1 MQRIDFSLTST
12 ITLWERKKH
21 KMFQRILKLTPEDL
35 QRMVENNNVRGLLR
49 AFKHNDPAIYTA
61 AEQGLMQIQPPPI
74 SEICRTLNDHKTE
87 PSLKQRAA
95 RLFGKMG
102 DASAISC
109 LLDELQSI
117 KDRDTAEQRTLAA
130 VIAQALTT
138 LEWAPT
144 LDEIGARYWCA
155 REKYFYCIN
164 CQSSALPP
172 LLEELTLLFQ
182 IEKNLWSRRQTTA
195 YTEIVSVLEH
205 LKDDSLP
212 AILTLIT
219 APPTDIPQNLVHLIQ
234 SQTAQL
240 LLSFGEDAVTTI
252 NEALLASTEPAIIQI
267 FVSLTGELG
276 EESSIA
282 PLLQTLRLSPKPL
295 KSEIAEALNQIGGQA
310 CFSQCITS
318 YQQWIE
324 ETIWEPDQPGYDREQ
339 VSETEINLNYLERVL
354 RNTNGDAI
362 TTLIDVYKDTPE
374 DSPVFQRFQKTI
386 VTINVAAIPALV
398 ELLKSPDERHQRR
411 AVNLLERLADWH
423 PTSSSPEDQA
433 YFAIAQR
440 IRDTYRA
447 DGVARA
453 DSGICVSLGE
463 DAVPALTHT
472 LKNYNYQVRFDA
484 AQILESITHNS
495 NEIESVIYCNVAL
508 HNVEACVVCGNK
520 AVKPLIQNLKE
531 AVAYEVYGFN
541 EPMRKQALACV
552 MQALVALGNEA
563 KIDLIIRLED
573 PADIMLRPNLT
584 HILMQIG
591 APAVKLLQNA
601 DRSVEHD
608 DLRYEITRILY
619 HISNSDSI
627 PMRDYF
633 YEKMKD
639 PSPRV
644 KNIAIQ
650 YTAKNPDSRSLRAL
664 LAIASDENEQ
674 KSIRKTALQII
685 ASQKN
690 IKFLPGLLDFA
701 NDLDRDLQIIAVRGI
716 EGLGPEADQPEA
728 TLLLIEFLTGKQGS
742 LQRGAANAL
751 AAIGSPSIIDYLID
765 FLIQLENSVG
775 LETQSTKIQHE
786 VKLAKGTR
794 TLVIE
799 TLTQIGETVIVKI
812 VSRKPLANGQ
822 LRNAFL
828 ETIQQMKKEIAQRT
842 LFNEL
847 CSSSLTVRNRA
858 AHFLQALHWEPVT
871 TQGHCEDAARYAG
884 ALSKWKEMLS
894 YGDCAIE
901 PLKELLSS
909 SDDLSREI
917 AVQFLDQLEW
927 KPVPEDPIIL
937 CQYWIVREEFQNCF
951 VVGVKAVQPLV
962 EELARNQNKLEQAI
976 KQGQGANNESLKQR
990 RTKIKNALWGIG
1002 ADAVP
1007 ALFAHFYSLQITDI
1021 IRAHIAHV
1029 LLHLG
1034 GQMVEEKMLES
1045 MINNDL
1051 LSVRLQ
1057 SIWTL
1062 GEMGAQQTIPTM
1074 LSILQTEESSEELQI
1089 EILQALRKI
1098 LRTGLDQKHIK
1109 NIRESCASLLE
1120 DHHEMS
1126 RSLTENAIQ
1135 IIRICDRTY

>member
-1 MQRIDFSLTST
+1 
-12 ITLWERKKH
+12 
-21 KMFQRILKLTPEDL
+21 MFQHILKLTPEDL
-35 QRMVENNNVRGLLR
+35 QRMVENNNARGLLR
-49 AFKHNDPAIYTA
+49 AFRHNDPAIFTA
-61 AEQGLMQIQPPPI
+61 AEQGLMQIQPTPVP
-74 SEICRTLNDHKTE
+74 EICRTLNDQKTNTA
-87 PSLKQRAA
+87 LKQRAA
-95 RLFGKMG
+95 RLLGKMG

-109 LLDELQSI
+109 LLDELQNI
-117 KDRDTAEQRTLAA
+117 KDRDIAEHRTLAA

-164 CQSSALPP
+164 CQGSALPP
-172 LLEELTLLFQ
+172 LLEELVLLFQ

-195 YTEIVSVLEH
+195 YTEIASVLEH
-205 LKDDSLP
+205 LKTESTP
-212 AILTLIT
+212 AILALIT
-219 APPTDIPQNLVHLIQ
+219 APPTNIPSNLVSQVQ
-234 SQTAQL
+234 SRAAQL
-240 LLSFGEDAVTTI
+240 LLSFGRDTI
-252 NEALLASTEPAIIQI
+252 APINDALLTSTDSAIIKI
-267 FVSLTGELG
+267 LISLTGQLG

-282 PLLQTLRLSPKPL
+282 PLLQTLRHSSKPL
-295 KSEIAEALNQIGGQA
+295 KSDIAEALNQIGGQA

-324 ETIWEPDQPGYDREQ
+324 ETIWEPDQPGYDRDQ

-362 TTLIDVYKDTPE
+362 TTLIDVFKDAP
-374 DSPVFQRFQKTI
+374 DGSPVFQRFQKTI

-411 AVNLLERLADWH
+411 AVNLLERLADWR
-423 PTSSSPEDQA
+423 PTSNSPEDQA
-433 YFAIAQR
+433 YFAIAKR
-440 IRDTYRA
+440 IRDTFKA
-447 DGVARA
+447 DGIVRA
-453 DSGICVSLGE
+453 DSGICISLGE
-463 DAVPALTHT
+463 NAVAALTHT

-484 AQILESITHNS
+484 AQTLNSITSNS
-495 NEIESVIYCNVAL
+495 NEIESVINCNVAL
-508 HNVEACVVCGNK
+508 HNVEACVACGSK

-531 AVAYEVYGFN
+531 AVTYEVYGFN

-552 MQALVALGNEA
+552 MQALVVLGNAA
-563 KIDLIIRLED
+563 KVDLIIRMED
-573 PADIMLRPNLT
+573 PADLIIRPYLT
-584 HILMQIG
+584 HVLMQVG
-591 APAVKLLQNA
+591 SPAANLLQNA
-601 DRSVEHD
+601 GRSAED
-608 DLRYEITRILY
+608 DDIRYEITRILY
-619 HISNSDSI
+619 HISTSDSI

-639 PSPRV
+639 TSPQV

-664 LAIASDENEQ
+664 RAIASDENEQ
-674 KSIRKTALQII
+674 KSNRKTALQII

-690 IKFLPGLLDFA
+690 IKFLPDLLDFA
-701 NDLDRDLQIIAVRGI
+701 NDLDRDLQIIGVRGI
-716 EGLGPEADQPEA
+716 EELGPEADLPEA

-742 LQRGAANAL
+742 LQRSAASAL

-765 FLIQLENSVG
+765 FLIQLDDSVR
-775 LETQSTKIQHE
+775 LETQSSKTQRE
-786 VKLAKGTR
+786 AKLAKGTR
-794 TLVIE
+794 ALVIE
-799 TLTQIGETVIVKI
+799 TLSRIGEEAIVKM
-812 VSRKPLANGQ
+812 VSRKSLANGE
-822 LRNAFL
+822 LRSAFL
-828 ETIQQMKKEIAQRT
+828 ETIKHMKKENAQRT

-847 CSSSLTVRNRA
+847 CSSSLAVRNRA
-858 AHFLQALHWEPVT
+858 ALFLQALHWEPT
-871 TQGHCEDAARYAG
+871 PHQARCEDAARYAG

-909 SDDLSREI
+909 TDDLSRKI

-927 KPVPEDPIIL
+927 KPDSEDPIIL
-937 CQYWIVREEFQNCF
+937 CQYWIVRKEFQNCF
-951 VVGVKAVQPLV
+951 VVGEKAVQPLV
-962 EELARNQNKLEQAI
+962 EELARNQKKLEQAI
-976 KQGQGANNESLKQR
+976 KHGKGATSESLKR
-990 RTKIKNALWGIG
+990 RQTKIKNALWGIG
-1002 ADAVP
+1002 TDAIP
-1007 ALFAHFYSLQITDI
+1007 ALFAHFYSLQINDI
-1021 IRAHIAHV
+1021 VRAHIAHV

-1034 GQMVEEKMLES
+1034 GQMIEEKMLRS

-1062 GEMGAQQTIPTM
+1062 GEMGAQRTITPM

-1098 LRTGLDQKHIK
+1098 LRKDLDHNLIE
-1109 NIRESCASLLE
+1109 NIRESCASLIE
-1120 DHHEMS
+1120 DHQEMS
-1126 RSLTENAIQ
+1126 RSVTENAIQ